1 MNLGTENERQEFKL
15 GLGQLDK
22 GLKSLAA
29 MLNRHEEGTV
39 FFGVDDNGEVRGID
53 VGKKTLLDIRNRIAD
68 LIEPKVICDIQELKD
83 EAGRSVRRARIFLMP
98 ATDVIICVLFRQM
111 SK

>member
-29 MLNRHEEGTV
+29 MYSSLGITLRRNSSNRTTA
-39 FFGVDDNGEVRGID
+39 NPLR
-53 VGKKTLLDIRNRIAD
+53 K
-68 LIEPKVICDIQELKD
+68 
-83 EAGRSVRRARIFLMP
+83 SVLEH
-98 ATDVIICVLFRQM
+98 FR
-111 SK
+111 

>member
-68 LIEPKVICDIQELKD
+68 LIEPKVICES
-83 EAGRSVRRARIFLMP
+83 RSVFPAASIFLKISFP
-98 ATDVIICVLFRQM
+98 ICSSAETVR
-111 SK
+111 K